1 MVVFDQR
8 VEGIGQALDLLLDLV
23 HSLDD
28 FHQIQLVL
36 PVATVGSALGKVLQE
51 VRALSRLPE
60 GPGLSHAV
68 VGLNAVFQLG
78 QRLGGAQQSLVQLFF
93 KTFFVLESGL
103 YADPLNRRRLRLLEV
118 LPILISLAL
127 SLDAVTHAQ
136 DVHKCGSQKIV
147 SHTSA
152 AMALMIIL
160 N

>member
-1 MVVFDQR
+1 M
-8 VEGIGQALDLLLDLV
+8 DLLLDLV

-36 PVATVGSALGKVLQE
+36 PVATVGSALGKVFQE
-51 VRALSRLPE
+51 VIALSRLPE

-103 YADPLNRRRLRLLEV
+103 YAADPLNRRRLRLLEV
-118 LPILISLAL
+118 LPILVSLAL

-147 SHTSA
+147 SHASA